1 MKLIDPSYAFLDGDS
16 ADRQLIIKHTQD
28 IPQEFLNGLKDA
40 RLDSSRK
47 PMGELHRFASVPTS
61 VVEKWGREGFDV
73 MKESAKNIIK
83 KLKSEDLDAFI
94 TTNKVL

>member
-1 MKLIDPSYAFLDGDS
+1 
-16 ADRQLIIKHTQD
+16 
-28 IPQEFLNGLKDA
+28 
-40 RLDSSRK
+40 
-47 PMGELHRFASVPTS
+47 
-61 VVEKWGREGFDV
+61 